1 MNIQEKGTVKKN
13 RISSKGKPKN
23 LMPIMYAGLNDQT
36 PWMVKSTSQNKKNKP
51 VIAIPGHKNF
61 QLL

>member
-1 MNIQEKGTVKKN
+1 MNMQEKGTVKKN

-23 LMPIMYAGLNDQT
+23 LIPIMYAELNDHT
-36 PWMVKSTSQNKKNKP
+36 PLMVKSTSQNKKNKP
-51 VIAIPGHKNF
+51 VMAMPGHINF